1 MTNILIYGGAIIGIL
16 GLLNIIRFDGSI
28 KRVIICG
35 IMIVVGL
42 ASVIWGVSR
51 KKAEDSSSQKAGIEW
66 RIGDA

>member
-35 IMIVVGL
+35 IMIVVGIV
-42 ASVIWGVSR
+42 SVIWGVSR
-51 KKAEDSSSQKAGIEW
+51 KKAEDPSSQKAAIEW
-66 RIGDA
+66 RTENA

>member
-35 IMIVVGL
+35 IMIVVGI
-42 ASVIWGVSR
+42 ASVIWGVNR
-51 KKAEDSSSQKAGIEW
+51 KKAEDSSSQKAAIEW
-66 RIGDA
+66 RTEDA

>member
-16 GLLNIIRFDGSI
+16 GLLNIIRIDGSI

-42 ASVIWGVSR
+42 ASVIWGVNR
-51 KKAEDSSSQKAGIEW
+51 KKAEDSSSQKAAIEW
-66 RIGDA
+66 RTEDA

>member
-16 GLLNIIRFDGSI
+16 GLLNIIRIDGSI

-42 ASVIWGVSR
+42 ASVIWGVNR
-51 KKAEDSSSQKAGIEW
+51 KKVEDSSSQKGAIEW
-66 RIGDA
+66 RTEDA

>member
-35 IMIVVGL
+35 IMIVVGA
-42 ASVIWGVSR
+42 ASVIWGLSR
-51 KKAEDSSSQKAGIEW
+51 KKAVEPSSQKAAIEW